1 MCCSNCLE
9 NHMSHVDDV
18 ISRGQLTQHQCLM
31 ETFETRS
38 NLSVYFHSCVQSTTS
53 LDLSNSRCLMPNVS
67 KTCMCVCVWL
77 PLSVYQHT
85 LTLMYNDIVCVCQ
98 PPLRQSLGCWSL
110 TAGWRPWRCWRFWT
124 TTRSGFPVSVIPVIP
139 DTMSIDSL
147 SCSPN
152 SGVTVWWNN
161 RHFKRLTLCS
171 VLVVPDGSNPYTL
184 KLCFST
190 SSHLWRR
197 CWS

>member
-67 KTCMCVCVWL
+67 KTCMCVCVCDYHCLCINTHW
-77 PLSVYQHT
+77 PWCIMT
-85 LTLMYNDIVCVCQ
+85 LCVCVSASSKTVSG
-98 PPLRQSLGCWSL
+98 LLEFDSRMEAVEVL
-110 TAGWRPWRCWRFWT
+110 TVLNHHQIR
-124 TTRSGFPVSVIPVIP
+124 IP
-139 DTMSIDSL
+139 SQCDSCDSWHHVHWL
-147 SCSPN
+147 
-152 SGVTVWWNN
+152 TVLFTKQWC
-161 RHFKRLTLCS
+161 HRL
-171 VLVVPDGSNPYTL
+171 V
-184 KLCFST
+184 K
-190 SSHLWRR
+190 
-197 CWS
+197 